1 MMTAILQTNTN
12 NMKINIWIKQE
23 ELFSGKISE
32 YHTQNEPDNGY
43 DPSKYINISLTADE
57 FVKLQN
63 DIDLQETCRNGNLK
77 CSYRYT
83 PCGCTE
89 SELEQ
94 GLCYEDKPD
103 STMGETCRNGKLWKD
118 CTCC

>member
-1 MMTAILQTNTN
+1 MTLKDSVVIMMTEILQTNTN

-57 FVKLQN
+57 FVKLQD
-63 DIDLQETCRNGNLK
+63 DIDIQETCK
-77 CSYRYT
+77 
-83 PCGCTE
+83 CTE